1 MAVKK
6 RVWTTAK
13 GEHREAWVVDYR
25 DGNKKRRLKTFAKK
39 RDADAFAASSKIQ
52 LKDGTHIP
60 DRAGVTIAQAGELW
74 IEAAQLA
81 GREQTTIAQYRQH
94 LDLHIKPLIGEM
106 RITGLTMP
114 LARQFQDDLRAKVSP
129 AMVKKV
135 MTSLGSLIGD
145 AIERG
150 LATNNVV
157 RDLRTR
163 SGATDN
169 RAAKRAKRQLRVG
182 VDIPTREEI
191 KAILGHV
198 PERYKAAIV
207 MAAFTGMRASE
218 IRGLQWTAVNLNSN
232 NVHVFQRAD
241 RFNQFGPPKSDAGE
255 RTIPLPPPAVDALKA
270 WRKKCPK
277 SDLNLVFPNLGEG
290 KDKAVGVLSH
300 TQLQR
305 DGFEA
310 AQVAAGVTRPGK
322 NRRGKAAALP
332 KYKGLHALRHWF
344 ASWCINSVADGGRGL
359 DAKRVQALLGH
370 STIKM
375 TLDLYAHL
383 FPAKD
388 DHEELHRATA
398 FFMDSAPSDGDIL
411 ETQA

>member
-106 RITGLTMP
+106 RITTLTIAQ
-114 LARQFQDDLRAKVSP
+114 ARQFSDDLRAKVSP
-129 AMVKKV
+129 AMVRKV

-163 SGATDN
+163 RGAIDN

-182 VDIPTREEI
+182 VDIPTRDEI
-191 KAILGHV
+191 KAILAHV
-198 PERYKAAIV
+198 PARYYAAIV

-218 IRGLQWTAVNLNSN
+218 LRGLQWTAVNLNSN
-232 NVHVFQRAD
+232 NVHIYQRAD
-241 RFNQFGPPKSDAGE
+241 RFNNFGPPKSDAGE
-255 RTIPLPPPAVDALKA
+255 RMIPLPPPAVDALKA
-270 WRKKCPK
+270 WRKNCPK
-277 SDLNLVFPNLGEG
+277 GDLNLVFPNLDG
-290 KDKAVGVLSH
+290 GVLSH

-305 DGFEA
+305 DGFET

-322 NRRGKAAALP
+322 DRRGKAVALP
-332 KYKGLHALRHWF
+332 KYTGLHALRHWF

-370 STIKM
+370 SSIKM
-375 TLDLYAHL
+375 TLDLYSHL

-398 FFMDSAPSDGDIL
+398 FFMESAPSDGDIL
-411 ETQA
+411 ETQT